1 MLLNSLLLFSSISF
15 FFYGFNCFFSGFII
29 EEFNRYGIPQFRKLT
44 GWLQL
49 MGALGIIV
57 GFWINN
63 LQLLST
69 LGLSL
74 LMLFGVAVRIKIKDN
89 LKQILPALSYFL
101 LNAYLCYKLL
111 FTNFIL

>member
-49 MGALGIIV
+49 MGAMGIII

-63 LQLLST
+63 LQVLST

-74 LMLFGVAVRIKIKDN
+74 LMLFGVIVRIKIKDN
-89 LKQILPALSYFL
+89 LIQILPALGYFL
-101 LNAYLCYKLL
+101 LNAYLFYMLSFGNCV
-111 FTNFIL
+111 F